1 VVTDCDL
8 CVIGG
13 SCTGVFAA
21 VAAARLGARVV
32 LVENLGL
39 LGGVATASLVNVW
52 HSIYDTTGQ
61 RQIIGGLTTEI
72 TERLKRRDAVN
83 THAMQRAS

>member
-1 VVTDCDL
+1 M
-8 CVIGG
+8 
-13 SCTGVFAA
+13 
-21 VAAARLGARVV
+21 
-32 LVENLGL
+32 
-39 LGGVATASLVNVW
+39 ASLVNVW

-83 THAMQRAS
+83 THALQRAS